1 MVRTSMRQHMIT
13 TIQKAIDDD
22 IVFLAANMAIE
33 DDGIPNDQSD
43 DELDD
48 MVSTLNEI
56 EEKAQALL
64 AIQLHRYLNPRVR
77 IEKAPHISDFLLNRL
92 EDKFFKQQF

>member
-13 TIQKAIDDD
+13 KIQKAIDDD

-56 EEKAQALL
+56 EEKAR
-64 AIQLHRYLNPRVR
+64 AILTTQLHRYLNPRV
-77 IEKAPHISDFLLNRL
+77 
-92 EDKFFKQQF
+92 